1 MTQILTSPSPPAVS
15 RDTARPP
22 TGNLRRMLVPL
33 ALDVAAPMA
42 CYYVLHGAFG
52 LSEVTALAVSGVIPA
67 VRVVTGI
74 VRERTLNGMA
84 ALTLVVNVAGIA
96 LSFLTGDARMMI
108 AKDSGLSGVLSLAI
122 MLSAFT
128 GRPVMTAGMRVFVT
142 KGNAAKEAAWERL
155 AEGSARF
162 RRAER
167 RFSAIWGGVLFAECV
182 VRLAGA
188 FTLPVSTMVWLSNVL
203 LVAAIAL
210 GLVLAGAFG
219 SGPIMM
225 MVNTEAKQHPEG
237 ER

>member
-1 MTQILTSPSPPAVS
+1 MTQTLTSPAPAALSPDAAQPQS
-15 RDTARPP
+15 
-22 TGNLRRMLVPL
+22 NLRRMLVPL
-33 ALDVAAPMA
+33 ALDIAAPLA

-52 LSEVTALAVSGVIPA
+52 LSEVAALAVSGVIPA
-67 VRVVTGI
+67 VRVVAGI

-122 MLSAFT
+122 LLSAFT
-128 GRPVMTAGMRVFVT
+128 RRPVMTAGMRPFVT
-142 KGNAAKEAAWERL
+142 RGNAAKEAAWERL

-167 RFSAIWGGVLFAECV
+167 RFSAIWGGVLLAECV

-188 FTLPVSTMVWLSNVL
+188 FTLPVATMIWLSNVL
-203 LVAAIAL
+203 LIAAIAL

-219 SGPIMM
+219 SGPIMG
-225 MVNTEAKQHPEG
+225 MVGIEAG
-237 ER
+237 SGR